1 MVAIPCLW
9 KDEGAN
15 GTDDHG
21 RMLAAGHGARL
32 WRRAMIRTL
41 AAGASRQTLG
51 MLSVAAGVSIFSLQD
66 AIVKGMSAS
75 FPVHE
80 IVFVRSLVAFP
91 LLLFATVA
99 EARGWP
105 AFRRLGL
112 HFLRGLLMY
121 VAFTA
126 YYLAIAHLQIAETVA
141 LFFVA
146 PLLVAALSPPVL
158 GERVTPRSWIAIAI
172 GGAGMLVILRPGLD
186 ALDPVLFLPL
196 FAALAY
202 ALSVLC
208 GRRLGQS
215 QSGAAMALS
224 ATVVYVLASG
234 AMAIALAGKPPPAG
248 ADASIKFLL
257 SPWVWAGARD
267 LGLMAACGAI
277 SAAAFFFLGQ
287 GYRMAEANRAAPFE
301 YASLPWSILWG
312 YLFFGNLPDLPTLLG
327 ALVIVYGGIYALRLE
342 GGAWPRKAALVILSD
357 EDKP

>member
-1 MVAIPCLW
+1 MLW
-9 KDEGAN
+9 KSASG
-15 GTDDHG
+15 G
-21 RMLAAGHGARL
+21 R
-32 WRRAMIRTL
+32 
-41 AAGASRQTLG
+41 RQSLG
-51 MLSVAAGVSIFSLQD
+51 MLSVAAGVSVFSLQD
-66 AIVKGMSAS
+66 AIVKGMSVS

-91 LLLFATVA
+91 LLLIATVA

-105 AFRRLGL
+105 TFSRFGL
-112 HFLRGLLMY
+112 HLLRGLLMY

-146 PLLVAALSPPVL
+146 PLLVAALSGPVL

-172 GGAGMLVILRPGLD
+172 GGAGVLVILRPGLGTLD
-186 ALDPVLFLPL
+186 RALLLPL

-224 ATVVYVLASG
+224 ATVIYAIASG
-234 AMAIALAGKPPPAG
+234 TMALVLAGKSPPAG

-257 SPWVWAGARD
+257 SPWVWTGYRD
-267 LGLMAACGAI
+267 LGLMAACGVI
-277 SAAAFFFLGQ
+277 SAAAFFLLGQ

-327 ALVIVYGGIYALRLE
+327 AFVIVYGGIYALRLE
-342 GGAWPRKAALVILSD
+342 GGVWPRKAALVVMSD
-357 EDKP
+357 ED